1 MRRCRNVLAGLL
13 LVLVA
18 GPVLFARPVDLW
30 SDDRLW
36 KEADLVLIGTV
47 KSSDDVPADHSNA
60 KPDSRIDV
68 DTTFTVGRVLK
79 GKLAGK
85 QVVVRHH
92 RYFAKEAEIEVIDG
106 PSFVEFNP
114 GKKHEYLMFLKKAE
128 GDAGVYEPVS
138 GQYDPWQSFVRQVKY
153 HVTSER

>member
-1 MRRCRNVLAGLL
+1 MHRSRYLLLGVVLALVGSPLL
-13 LVLVA
+13 
-18 GPVLFARPVDLW
+18 ARPADHW
-30 SDDRLW
+30 SEDRLW

-60 KPDSRIDV
+60 KPDSHIDV
-68 DTTFTVGRVLK
+68 DTVFAAGRVLK

-85 QVVVRHH
+85 QVVVRHQ

-106 PSFVEFNP
+106 PGFVEFNP
-114 GKKHEYLMFLKKAE
+114 EKKHQYLMFLKKAE

-138 GQYDPWQSFVRQVKY
+138 GQYDPWQSFVQQVKY
-153 HVTSER
+153 HVTNER